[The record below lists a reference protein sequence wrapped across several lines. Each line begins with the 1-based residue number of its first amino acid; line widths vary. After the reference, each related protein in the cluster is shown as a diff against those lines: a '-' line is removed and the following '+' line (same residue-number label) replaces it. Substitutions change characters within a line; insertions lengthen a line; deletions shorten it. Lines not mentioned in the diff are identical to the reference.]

1 MGRLLRVPVLL
12 ATLVALPLVAI
23 PGQNRD
29 SDRPPDARARRAS
42 RMAATPQIVGTIAG
56 TVTVASSNEPL
67 EAVTVQIEGTQLGAT
82 TNAAGAFRIT
92 NVPAGTHT
100 LSARRL
106 GYARTTRQV
115 TVSDDATATVNFSL
129 EKTATTLDQV
139 VVTGTPEAQTKRELG
154 NAIGLVNAAEVTKLA
169 PPPNVQQL
177 LNGVSGVRV
186 QSGGGDVGSG
196 GNTRIRGANSMTLA
210 SEPLLYIDGV
220 RVNNNAADN
229 GSFPGVGVD
238 SRYPPSRINDL
249 NPEEIESIE
258 IIKGP
263 AAATLY
269 GTEASNGVINVLTK
283 RGVRGPASVAFQ
295 VKQGA
300 NWLPDPEKLFQHSY
314 YKTASGEIVD
324 ANVLAHDRTVGF
336 PVSYYGYCP
345 KPYKQSGSVC
355 KGSPFSTG
363 QTQSYDATISG
374 GADVLNYMFFGA
386 WDRDEGAVSY
396 NWKNRLSGRS
406 NLTFMPN
413 DRISLDF
420 GLGYERSRLRSAGA
434 QQPVTTAILW
444 SCPSPGCEPGKN
456 LPNGLDG
463 PLRGYLLYVPEV
475 FEDNIQGYEDLNRST
490 ITATLRHRPL
500 GWLSHRLTVGG
511 DFTQQQ
517 LSSLWKKIT
526 TVGSLNP
533 LGRRDV
539 ENSSASFVSA
549 DYSAI
554 ATVRPRTWL
563 QLETAF
569 GLQYYRKQTEAVLAR
584 GETFPVNDLETIS
597 SGALK
602 TAQENF
608 VENKTVGLYIQEQ
621 VSWRDRLYLTA
632 AVRGDDNSAFGKSY
646 KATRYP
652 KLSASWIVSEES
664 FGSRI
669 PLVSSLKLRTAWG
682 KAGQQPD
689 AFAALRTY
697 APETGAGGT
706 PTLTPQNLGNI
717 DLKPEVGEEIEA
729 GLDAALLDD
738 RVAFEFTWY
747 SKKTRDALVQVPA
760 LPSLGFPGVQFRNIG
775 QVDNSGI
782 EIDVSGDVFRSRNA
796 DLRLG
801 LKYSRNHNEVASL
814 GGASSLVMN
823 ATYGQYH
830 VPGFP
835 LASIFQRRVV
845 SADIATVNGAPRA
858 TNMMCESGTVL
869 PGTTFSKGGGPP
881 VPCLDAPAVYWGNPL
896 PKWEGSANATLTLF
910 RNLQLFALV
919 DFLGGNTILSGDIRA
934 SLMSFRNQRSI
945 LEAKDPI
952 LLAYDI
958 LDTRRQPGIVDGGFA
973 KLRQVSATYTFPQ
986 SWLRPTGLSRA
997 SATLS
1002 AQNFATL
1009 WVAQRSDFG
1018 VKLTDPE
1025 VRNTAGAGS
1034 DPGGLLGY
1042 NQEGWPQL
1050 RRLLLAVRV
1059 TP

>member
-1 MGRLLRVPVLL
+1 LL
-12 ATLVALPLVAI
+12 AGLMAVPLVAV

-29 SDRPPDARARRAS
+29 PNAPPDARPRGAGRT
-42 RMAATPQIVGTIAG
+42 ATTPRPVGIIAG
-56 TVTVASSNEPL
+56 TVTTAHTNEPL
-67 EAVTVQIEGTQLGAT
+67 EAVTVQIEGTQLGAN
-82 TNAAGAFRIT
+82 TNTAGAYRIT

-100 LSARRL
+100 ISARRL
-106 GYARTTRQV
+106 GYARSTRQV
-115 TVSDDATATVNFSL
+115 TVANDATVTVDFAL
-129 EKTATTLDQV
+129 EKTATTLDQI
-139 VVTGTPEAQTKRELG
+139 VVTGTPQAQSKRELG
-154 NAIGLVNAAEVTKLA
+154 NAIGLVSAAEVTKVA

-177 LNGVSGVRV
+177 LNNVSGVRV

-196 GNTRIRGANSMTLA
+196 GNTRIRGANSMTLM

-220 RVNNNAADN
+220 RVNNAAADN

-283 RGVRGPASVAFQ
+283 RGVRGVATVTFQ

-300 NWLPDPEKLFQHSY
+300 NWLPDPENLFQHSY

-336 PVSYYGYCP
+336 PVSYYGHCP
-345 KPYKQSGSVC
+345 KPYDQSGDMC
-355 KGSPFSTG
+355 KGTPFSTG
-363 QTQSYDATISG
+363 HTQAYDATISG
-374 GADVLNYMFFGA
+374 GADVLNYMFFGG

-413 DRISLDF
+413 DKVNLDF
-420 GLGYERSRLRSAGA
+420 GLGYQRSRLRSAGA
-434 QQPVTTAILW
+434 QQPITTAILW

-475 FEDNIQGYEDLNRST
+475 YEDNIQGYEDLNRST
-490 ITATLRHRPL
+490 LTVTLRHRPF
-500 GWLSHRLTVGG
+500 GWFSHRLTVGG
-511 DFTQQQ
+511 DFTQQE

-539 ENSSASFVSA
+539 ENSSASYTSA
-549 DYSAI
+549 DYAAT
-554 ATVRPRTWL
+554 ATVTPRAWL
-563 QLETAF
+563 RLETAF
-569 GLQYYRKQTEAVLAR
+569 GAQYYRKQTEAVLAH

-621 VSWRDRLYLTA
+621 VSWRDRLYVTA
-632 AVRGDDNSAFGKSY
+632 AIRGDDNSAFGKSY
-646 KATRYP
+646 KATHYP
-652 KLSASWIVSEES
+652 KLSLSWIASDES
-664 FGSRI
+664 FGSRL
-669 PLVSSLKLRTAWG
+669 PFVSSLKFRTAWG

-706 PTLTPQNLGNI
+706 PTLTPQNLGNP

-729 GLDAALLDD
+729 GMDASFLGD
-738 RVAFEFTWY
+738 RLGLEFTWY

-775 QVDNSGI
+775 QVNNNGYEI
-782 EIDVSGDVFRSRNA
+782 ELTGDPIRSRNA

-801 LKYSRNHNEVASL
+801 VKFSHNTNEVASL

-823 ATYGQYH
+823 ATFGQYH
-830 VPGFP
+830 VPGYP
-835 LASIFQRRVV
+835 LGSIFQRRVL
-845 SADIATVNGAPRA
+845 SADITTVNGTPRA
-858 TNMMCESGTVL
+858 TNMMCESGAVL
-869 PGTTFSKGGGPP
+869 PGTTFSEGGGPP
-881 VPCLDAPAVYWGNPL
+881 VPCQSAPAVYWGNPL
-896 PKWEGSANATLTLF
+896 PSWEGSANGTLTLF

-934 SLMSFRNQRSI
+934 SLMSFRNQPAI

-958 LDTRRQPGIVDGGFA
+958 LDTRRQPGIVKGGFA
-973 KLRQVSATYTFPQ
+973 KLRQLSATYNVPRD
-986 SWLRPTGLSRA
+986 WLRRRGMAGA
-997 SATLS
+997 SATL
-1002 AQNFATL
+1002 AVQNLATF

-1025 VRNTAGAGS
+1025 IRNTAGSGS

-1050 RRLLLAVRV
+1050 RRVLLALRV

>member
-1 MGRLLRVPVLL
+1 MGRLLRAPVFLAGLIAVPLIAV
-12 ATLVALPLVAI
+12 
-23 PGQNRD
+23 PGQNRG
-29 SDRPPDARARRAS
+29 SDGMPDTRLRRAD
-42 RMAATPQIVGTIAG
+42 RTTAAPRQVGAITG
-56 TVTVASSNEPL
+56 TVTVTRTNEPL
-67 EAVTVQIEGTQLGAT
+67 DGVTLQIDGTQLGAT
-82 TNAAGAFRIT
+82 TNAAGVYRIA

-106 GYARTTRQV
+106 GYARATQQV
-115 TVSDDATATVNFSL
+115 TVGDDATVTANFTL
-129 EKTATTLDQV
+129 ERTATTLDQI

-177 LNGVSGVRV
+177 LNNVSGVRV
-186 QSGGGDVGSG
+186 QSAGGDVGSG

-220 RVNNNAADN
+220 RVNNAAADA
-229 GSFPGVGVD
+229 GAFPGVGVD

-283 RGVRGPASVAFQ
+283 RGVRGPATVSFQ

-324 ANVLAHDRTVGF
+324 ANVLKHDRTVGF

-345 KPYKQSGSVC
+345 KPYEQSGDRC

-363 QTQSYDATISG
+363 QAQSYDATISG

-413 DRISLDF
+413 DKIGVDF

-434 QQPVTTAILW
+434 QQPITTAILW

-475 FEDNIQGYEDLNRST
+475 FEDNIQGFEDLNRTT
-490 ITATLRHRPL
+490 ITGTFRHRPVS
-500 GWLSHRLTVGG
+500 WASHRLTVGG

-549 DYSAI
+549 DYSAT
-554 ATVRPRTWL
+554 ATVKPRSWL

-569 GLQYYRKQTEAVLAR
+569 GVQYYRKQTQAILAR

-621 VSWRDRLYLTA
+621 LSFRDRLYLTA
-632 AVRGDDNSAFGKSY
+632 AIRGDDNSAFGKSY

-652 KLSASWIVSEES
+652 KLSASWIVTDES
-664 FGSRI
+664 FGARL
-669 PLVSSLKLRTAWG
+669 PFVSSLKVRTAWG

-706 PTLTPQNLGNI
+706 PTLTPQNLGNV
-717 DLKPEVGEEIEA
+717 DLKPEIGEEIEA
-729 GLDAALLDD
+729 GLDASLFGD

-747 SKKTRDALVQVPA
+747 SKKTRDALVSVPA

-775 QVDNSGI
+775 QVDNRGI
-782 EIDVSGDVFRSRNA
+782 EIDVSGDAFRSRNA

-801 LKYSRNHNEVASL
+801 VKFSHNTNEVASL
-814 GGASSLVMN
+814 GGTPSLVMN
-823 ATYGQYH
+823 ATFGQYH

-835 LASIFQRRVV
+835 LGSMFQRRVV
-845 SADIATVNGAPRA
+845 SAEIATVNGAPRA
-858 TNMMCESGTVL
+858 TNMMCESGAVI

-881 VPCLDAPAVYWGNPL
+881 VPCLEAPAVYWGNPL
-896 PKWEGSANATLTLF
+896 PEWEGSTNATLTLF

-958 LDTRRQPGIVDGGFA
+958 LDTRRQPGIVKGGFA

-986 SWLRPTGLSRA
+986 GLLRPVGLSRA
-997 SATLS
+997 SATVS

-1025 VRNTAGAGS
+1025 VRNSGGSGA
-1034 DPGGLLGY
+1034 DPGGLTGY

-1050 RRLLLAVRV
+1050 RRILLAVRV

>member
-1 MGRLLRVPVLL
+1 MGRFLRAPVFLAGLL
-12 ATLVALPLVAI
+12 AVPLIAV
-23 PGQNRD
+23 PGQNRG
-29 SDRPPDARARRAS
+29 SNGAPDMPLRRAD
-42 RMAATPQIVGTIAG
+42 RTAASPRQVGIIAG
-56 TVTVASSNEPL
+56 RVTVAQTNEPL
-67 EAVTVQIEGTQLGAT
+67 DAVTVQIEGTQLGAIT
-82 TNAAGAFRIT
+82 DAAGAYRIVNAPT
-92 NVPAGTHT
+92 GTYT

-106 GYARTTRQV
+106 GYARAAQQV
-115 TVSDDATATVNFSL
+115 TVGDNATVTVNFSL
-129 EKTATTLDQV
+129 AKTATTLDQV

-154 NAIGLVNAAEVTKLA
+154 NAIGVVNAAEVAKVA

-220 RVNNNAADN
+220 RVNNAAADN
-229 GSFPGVGVD
+229 GAFPGVGVD

-283 RGVRGPASVAFQ
+283 RGVRGPATVTFGI
-295 VKQGA
+295 KQGA
-300 NWLPDPEKLFQHSY
+300 NWLPDPEDLFQHSY

-336 PVSYYGYCP
+336 PASYYGYCP
-345 KPYKQSGSVC
+345 KPYEQSGNMC
-355 KGSPFSTG
+355 KGTPFSTG
-363 QTQSYDATISG
+363 HSQAYDATISG
-374 GADVLNYMFFGA
+374 GADVLNYMFFGG

-406 NLTFMPN
+406 NLTFLPN
-413 DRISLDF
+413 DKIALDF

-434 QQPVTTAILW
+434 QQPITTAILW

-475 FEDNIQGYEDLNRST
+475 YEDDIQGYEDLNRST

-500 GWLSHRLTVGG
+500 GWFSHRLTVGG
-511 DFTQQQ
+511 DFTQQE

-533 LGRRDV
+533 NGRRDV
-539 ENSSASFVSA
+539 EHSSASFVSA

-554 ATVRPRTWL
+554 ATVKPREWL

-569 GLQYYRKQTEAVLAR
+569 GLQYYRKQTEAVFAR

-621 VSWRDRLYLTA
+621 IAWRDRLYLTA
-632 AVRGDDNSAFGKSY
+632 AIRGDDNSAFGKDY

-652 KLSASWIVSEES
+652 KFSLSWIVSDES
-664 FGSRI
+664 FGSRL
-669 PLVSSLKLRTAWG
+669 PFVSSLKLRTAWG

-706 PTLTPQNLGNI
+706 PTLTPQNLGNV
-717 DLKPEVGEEIEA
+717 DLQPEVGEEIEA
-729 GLDAALLDD
+729 GLDASLFDD

-747 SKKTRDALVQVPA
+747 SKKTKDALVQVPA

-775 QVDNSGI
+775 QVDNHGY
-782 EIDVSGDVFRSRNA
+782 EIDVTGDAIRSRNA

-801 LKYSRNHNEVASL
+801 LKFSHNTNEVASL

-823 ATYGQYH
+823 ATFGQYH
-830 VPGFP
+830 VPGFA
-835 LASIFQRRVV
+835 LGSMFQRRVL
-845 SADIATVNGAPRA
+845 SAEISTATGVPRA
-858 TNMMCESGTVL
+858 TNMMCESGALL
-869 PGTTFSKGGGPP
+869 PGTNFSKGGGPP
-881 VPCLDAPAVYWGNPL
+881 VPCLEAPAVYWGNPL
-896 PKWEGSANATLTLF
+896 PKWEGSGHATLTLF

-945 LEAKDPI
+945 LEANDPI

-958 LDTRRQPGIVDGGFA
+958 LDTRRQPGIVEGGFA
-973 KLRQVSATYTFPQ
+973 KLRQLSATYTFPQ
-986 SWLRPTGLSRA
+986 TWLEPAGLSRA
-997 SATLS
+997 SATIS
-1002 AQNFATL
+1002 AQNMATL

-1034 DPGGLLGY
+1034 DPGGLTGY

-1050 RRLLLAVRV
+1050 RRVLLALRV

>member
-1 MGRLLRVPVLL
+1 MGRLLRVPALL
-12 ATLVALPLVAI
+12 LGLMAVPLLGV

-29 SDRPPDARARRAS
+29 SDGRDARPRRAG
-42 RMAATPQIVGTIAG
+42 RAGDTPRFVGTIAG
-56 TVTVASSNEPL
+56 TVTAAQANEPL
-67 EAVTVQIEGTQLGAT
+67 EGVTVQIEGTQLGAS
-82 TNAAGAFRIT
+82 TNALGAYRIA

-100 LSARRL
+100 LTVRRL

-115 TVSDDATATVNFSL
+115 TVSDDATATVNFVL
-129 EKTATTLDQV
+129 DKTATTLDQI

-154 NAIGLVNAAEVTKLA
+154 NAIGMVNAAEVTKLA

-220 RVNNNAADN
+220 RVNNAAADN

-283 RGVRGPASVAFQ
+283 RGVRGAATASFQ

-300 NWLPDPEKLFQHSY
+300 NWLPDPENLFQHSY
-314 YKTASGEIVD
+314 YKTAAGEIVD

-336 PVSYYGYCP
+336 PVSYYGSCP
-345 KPYKQSGSVC
+345 KPYKQSGNMC

-413 DRISLDF
+413 DRVTLDF

-490 ITATLRHRPL
+490 ITANLRHRPL
-500 GWLSHRLTVGG
+500 GWFSHRFTVGG

-549 DYSAI
+549 DYSAT
-554 ATVRPRTWL
+554 ATMKPKSWL

-569 GLQYYRKQTEAVLAR
+569 GLQYYRKQTEAVLAH

-608 VENKTVGLYIQEQ
+608 VENKTVGLYVQEQ
-621 VSWRDRLYLTA
+621 ISFRDRLYLTA

-652 KLSASWIVSEES
+652 KLSASWVVSDES
-664 FGSRI
+664 FASKL
-669 PLVSSLKLRTAWG
+669 PLVSSLKVRTAWG

-697 APETGAGGT
+697 SPETGAGGT

-717 DLKPEVGEEIEA
+717 DLKPEIGEEIEA
-729 GLDAALLDD
+729 GLDASLVNDRIAL
-738 RVAFEFTWY
+738 EFTWY

-775 QVDNSGI
+775 QVNNRGI
-782 EIDVSGDVFRSRNA
+782 EIEVGGDAFRSSNA
-796 DLRLG
+796 NLRLG
-801 LKYSRNHNEVASL
+801 LKYSRNTNEVGSL

-823 ATYGQYH
+823 PTYGQYH

-835 LASIFQRRVV
+835 LGSIFQRRVL
-845 SADIATVNGAPRA
+845 SADITTVNGAPRA
-858 TNMMCESGTVL
+858 TNMMCESGAVL
-869 PGTTFSKGGGPP
+869 PGTTFSKGGGPA
-881 VPCLDAPAVYWGNPL
+881 VPCLQAPSVYWGNPL
-896 PKWEGSANATLTLF
+896 PKWEGSGNATLTLF

-973 KLRQVSATYTFPQ
+973 KLRQLSATFTFPQ
-986 SWLRPTGLSRA
+986 SLLRRTGLTRA
-997 SATLS
+997 STTLS

-1025 VRNTAGAGS
+1025 VRNTAGAGA

>member
-1 MGRLLRVPVLL
+1 MGRLLRAPVFLAGLIAVPLIAV
-12 ATLVALPLVAI
+12 
-23 PGQNRD
+23 PGQNRG
-29 SDRPPDARARRAS
+29 SDGTPDTRLRRAD
-42 RMAATPQIVGTIAG
+42 RTTAAPRQVGSITG
-56 TVTVASSNEPL
+56 TVTVTRTNEPL
-67 EAVTVQIEGTQLGAT
+67 DGVTVQIEGTQLGAT
-82 TNAAGAFRIT
+82 TNAAGAYRIT

-106 GYARTTRQV
+106 GFARATQSV
-115 TVSDDATATVNFSL
+115 TVGNDATATANFAL
-129 EKTATTLDQV
+129 ERTATTLDQI

-177 LNGVSGVRV
+177 LNTVSGVRV
-186 QSGGGDVGSG
+186 QSAGGDVGSG

-220 RVNNNAADN
+220 RVNNAAADA
-229 GSFPGVGVD
+229 GAFPGVGVD

-300 NWLPDPEKLFQHSY
+300 NWLPNPEKLFQHSY
-314 YKTASGEIVD
+314 YKSASGEIVD
-324 ANVLAHDRTVGF
+324 ANVLKHDRTVGF

-345 KPYKQSGSVC
+345 KPYEQSGDRC

-363 QTQSYDATISG
+363 QAQSYDATISG

-413 DRISLDF
+413 DKIGVDF

-434 QQPVTTAILW
+434 QQPITTGILW

-475 FEDNIQGYEDLNRST
+475 FVDNIQGFEDLNRTT
-490 ITATLRHRPL
+490 ITGTLRHRPVS
-500 GWLSHRLTVGG
+500 WVSHRLTVGG

-549 DYSAI
+549 DYSAT
-554 ATVRPRTWL
+554 ATVKPRSWL

-569 GLQYYRKQTEAVLAR
+569 GLQYYRKQTQAILAR

-597 SGALK
+597 SGAIK

-621 VSWRDRLYLTA
+621 LSFRDRLYLTA
-632 AVRGDDNSAFGKSY
+632 AIRGDDNSAFGKSY

-652 KLSASWIVSEES
+652 KLSASWIVSDES
-664 FGSRI
+664 FGARL
-669 PLVSSLKLRTAWG
+669 PFVSSLKVRTAWG

-706 PTLTPQNLGNI
+706 PTLTPQNLGNV
-717 DLKPEVGEEIEA
+717 DLKPEIGQEIEA
-729 GLDAALLDD
+729 GLDASLFGD

-747 SKKTRDALVQVPA
+747 SKQTKDALVSVPA

-775 QVDNSGI
+775 QVDNRGI
-782 EIDVSGDVFRSRNA
+782 EIDVAGDAFRSRTA

-801 LKYSRNHNEVASL
+801 VKFSHNTNEVASL
-814 GGASSLVMN
+814 GGNPPLVMN
-823 ATYGQYH
+823 ATFGQYH

-835 LASIFQRRVV
+835 LGSMFQRRVV
-845 SADIATVNGAPRA
+845 SAEIATVNGAPRA
-858 TNMMCESGTVL
+858 TNMMCESGAVI

-881 VPCLDAPAVYWGNPL
+881 VPCLQAPAVYWGNPL
-896 PKWEGSANATLTLF
+896 PKWEGSTNATLTLF

-958 LDTRRQPGIVDGGFA
+958 LDTRRQPGIVKGGFA

-986 SWLRPTGLSRA
+986 ALLRTVGFERA

-1025 VRNTAGAGS
+1025 VRNSGGS
-1034 DPGGLLGY
+1034 GNDPGGLTGY